1 MDYFDQNTYLRN
13 IFDIRTSRIEL
24 KEFNSVIC
32 NEKFYSRTNEEN
44 KIDFSNGY
52 NESALEKKYSLK
64 KMIYKLKRIIISII
78 SLLKVIQISE
88 QKT

>member
-52 NESALEKKYSLK
+52 NESDLEKEITNKNKIK
-64 KMIYKLKRIIISII
+64 KINGINIITLACKGS
-78 SLLKVIQISE
+78 
-88 QKT
+88 